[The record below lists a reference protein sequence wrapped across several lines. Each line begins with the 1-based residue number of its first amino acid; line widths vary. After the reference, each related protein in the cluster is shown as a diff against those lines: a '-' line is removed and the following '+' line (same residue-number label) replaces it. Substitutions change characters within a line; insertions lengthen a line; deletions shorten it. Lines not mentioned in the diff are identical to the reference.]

1 MNPNKRDQ
9 DQLLHLAANLA
20 EDALTADISEL
31 EQELVDEGK
40 DKATVIAS
48 MRAIVGRARM
58 NLAKASREEMA
69 RGKSP
74 SEPKVSIDP
83 VTARAKLETIAT
95 SKPGLMMAAR
105 KGENVTDSDA
115 VSALEQML
123 RLGLI
128 TEEDLE

>member
-69 RGKSP
+69 RGKS
-74 SEPKVSIDP
+74 
-83 VTARAKLETIAT
+83 
-95 SKPGLMMAAR
+95 
-105 KGENVTDSDA
+105 
-115 VSALEQML
+115 
-123 RLGLI
+123 
-128 TEEDLE
+128 